1 MNAGKARYFAG
12 GLNWGYCDPGRPKIR
27 PNNKVSL
34 PPATATR
41 SSSFDYKD
49 ETMELRGSFLHSC
62 QQTGPLV
69 PETHVNG
76 NRKSVTTLTTF
87 NNVGS
92 DNCGSMPTVQ
102 SNLRSSRGFYARLSP
117 LGRSGTS
124 SGLSTTA
131 ESRQQKEP
139 SESKLNALFDQYKDS
154 HEDVIL
160 ADGIER
166 FCNDLQ
172 LSPDEFKVLVLA
184 WKLKAKQ
191 MCQFTRQE
199 FVTGLKTMK
208 VDSIRGIQ
216 ARLPEIVQEL
226 TVSSDLFKDLY
237 RFTFRFG
244 LDVNSGQ
251 RILPADMAI
260 VLWKLVFT
268 IREPP
273 LLSRW
278 LKFLECHHV
287 RGIPKD
293 TWNMFLNFA
302 ESIGDDLSVY
312 DDAEA
317 WPSLFD
323 DFVEY
328 ENDQMNQNISK
339 DDIIKNDSVDKV

>member
-1 MNAGKARYFAG
+1 MGNCFS
-12 GLNWGYCDPGRPKIR
+12 CF
-27 PNNKVSL
+27 KVPLSPTSTDQSMSL
-34 PPATATR
+34 EH
-41 SSSFDYKD
+41 KD
-49 ETMELRGSFLHSC
+49 ETMELRNLFLSSC
-62 QQTGPLV
+62 QQTGTLA

-76 NRKSVTTLTTF
+76 NRKSISTLSTF

-92 DNCGSMPTVQ
+92 DNRGSVHSIQ
-102 SNLRSSRGFYARLSP
+102 SNLCLSRGFYARLPP
-117 LGRSGTS
+117 LGKSGTS
-124 SGLSTTA
+124 SSFSVT
-131 ESRQQKEP
+131 SDSKQQRET
-139 SESKLNALFDQYKDS
+139 SESKLNALFDQYKDPY
-154 HEDVIL
+154 EDVIL

-166 FCNDLQ
+166 LCNDLQ

-184 WKLKAKQ
+184 WKLNAEQ

-199 FVTGLKTMK
+199 FVIGLKAMK
-208 VDSIRGIQ
+208 VDSIPAIQ
-216 ARLPEIVQEL
+216 TRLPEIVQEL
-226 TVSSDLFKDLY
+226 TINSNLFKDLY

-251 RILPADMAI
+251 RILPADVAI

-287 RGIPKD
+287 RGIPRD

-302 ESIGDDLSVY
+302 ESIGDDLGAY
-312 DDAEA
+312 DDTEA

-339 DDIIKNDSVDKV
+339 DDIRKDVSIEKA

>member
-1 MNAGKARYFAG
+1 MGNCFS
-12 GLNWGYCDPGRPKIR
+12 CF
-27 PNNKVSL
+27 KVSL

-49 ETMELRGSFLHSC
+49 ETMELRGSFLNSC

-69 PETHVNG
+69 PETHLNG
-76 NRKSVTTLTTF
+76 NRKSVTALSTF

-92 DNCGSMPTVQ
+92 DNCGSMPIVQ
-102 SNLRSSRGFYARLSP
+102 SNIRSTRGFYARLSP
-117 LGRSGTS
+117 LARSGTS
-124 SGLSTTA
+124 SGLNAAA
-131 ESRQQKEP
+131 ELKQQKEP
-139 SESKLNALFDQYKDS
+139 SENKLNSLFDQYKDS

-166 FCNDLQ
+166 LCNDLQ

-184 WKLKAKQ
+184 WKLNAKQ

-199 FVTGLKTMK
+199 FVAGLKAMK

-216 ARLPEIVQEL
+216 SRLPEVVQDL
-226 TVSSDLFKDLY
+226 TMNGDLFKDLY

-244 LDVNSGQ
+244 LDVNAGQ

-273 LLSRW
+273 LLLRW
-278 LKFLECHHV
+278 LKFLESHHV
-287 RGIPKD
+287 RGIPRD

-302 ESIGDDLSVY
+302 ESIGDDLSIY

-339 DDIIKNDSVDKV
+339 DDILKDVASIDKA

>member
-1 MNAGKARYFAG
+1 MGNCFS
-12 GLNWGYCDPGRPKIR
+12 CF
-27 PNNKVSL
+27 KVPL
-34 PPATATR
+34 PPVATEQ
-41 SSSFDYKD
+41 SIVLEHKD
-49 ETMELRGSFLHSC
+49 ETMELRGLFPNSC

-69 PETHVNG
+69 PAETHVNG
-76 NRKSVTTLTTF
+76 NKKSLNTVPML

-92 DNCGSMPTVQ
+92 DNCGSMPSIQ
-102 SNLRSSRGFYARLSP
+102 NNLRLSRGFYARLPP

-124 SGLSTTA
+124 SGLNLTT
-131 ESRQQKEP
+131 EFKQQREP
-139 SESKLNALFDQYKDS
+139 SESKLNGLFDQYKDL

-166 FCNDLQ
+166 LCNDLQ
-172 LSPDEFKVLVLA
+172 LFPDEFKVLVLA
-184 WKLKAKQ
+184 WKLNAEQ

-199 FVTGLKTMK
+199 FITGLKAMR

-226 TVSSDLFKDLY
+226 TVNSDLFKDLY

-244 LDVNSGQ
+244 LDVTSGQ

-260 VLWKLVFT
+260 VLWRLVFT

-273 LLSRW
+273 LLTRW

-287 RGIPKD
+287 RGIPRD

-302 ESIGDDLSVY
+302 ESIGDDLGAY

-328 ENDQMNQNISK
+328 ENDQMNQNITK
-339 DDIIKNDSVDKV
+339 DDIMKDASIDKA

>member
-1 MNAGKARYFAG
+1 MRANILSYFT
-12 GLNWGYCDPGRPKIR
+12 LQDP
-27 PNNKVSL
+27 
-34 PPATATR
+34 
-41 SSSFDYKD
+41 
-49 ETMELRGSFLHSC
+49 
-62 QQTGPLV
+62 
-69 PETHVNG
+69 
-76 NRKSVTTLTTF
+76 
-87 NNVGS
+87 
-92 DNCGSMPTVQ
+92 
-102 SNLRSSRGFYARLSP
+102 
-117 LGRSGTS
+117 
-124 SGLSTTA
+124 
-131 ESRQQKEP
+131 
-139 SESKLNALFDQYKDS
+139 

-166 FCNDLQ
+166 LCDDLQ

-184 WKLKAKQ
+184 WKLNAEQ
-191 MCQFTRQE
+191 MCQFTRHE
-199 FVTGLKTMK
+199 FVTGLKAMK

-226 TVSSDLFKDLY
+226 TVNGDLFKDLY

-244 LDVNSGQ
+244 LDVTSGQ

-273 LLSRW
+273 LLIRW
-278 LKFLECHHV
+278 LKFLEFHHI
-287 RGIPKD
+287 RGIPRD

-302 ESIGDDLSVY
+302 ESIGDDLGAY

-328 ENDQMNQNISK
+328 ENDQMNQNITK
-339 DDIIKNDSVDKV
+339 DDIMKDASIDKA

>member
-1 MNAGKARYFAG
+1 MRTNILSYFT
-12 GLNWGYCDPGRPKIR
+12 LQDP
-27 PNNKVSL
+27 
-34 PPATATR
+34 
-41 SSSFDYKD
+41 
-49 ETMELRGSFLHSC
+49 
-62 QQTGPLV
+62 
-69 PETHVNG
+69 
-76 NRKSVTTLTTF
+76 
-87 NNVGS
+87 
-92 DNCGSMPTVQ
+92 
-102 SNLRSSRGFYARLSP
+102 
-117 LGRSGTS
+117 
-124 SGLSTTA
+124 
-131 ESRQQKEP
+131 
-139 SESKLNALFDQYKDS
+139 

-166 FCNDLQ
+166 LCDDLQ

-184 WKLKAKQ
+184 WKLNAEQ
-191 MCQFTRQE
+191 MCQFTRHE
-199 FVTGLKTMK
+199 FVTGLKAMK

-226 TVSSDLFKDLY
+226 TVNGDLFKDLY

-244 LDVNSGQ
+244 LDVTSGQ

-273 LLSRW
+273 LLIRW
-278 LKFLECHHV
+278 LKFLECHHI
-287 RGIPKD
+287 RGIPRD

-302 ESIGDDLSVY
+302 ESIGDDLGAY

-328 ENDQMNQNISK
+328 ENDQMNQNITK
-339 DDIIKNDSVDKV
+339 DDIMKDASIDKA

>member
-1 MNAGKARYFAG
+1 MGNLFS
-12 GLNWGYCDPGRPKIR
+12 CF
-27 PNNKVSL
+27 KVSL
-34 PPATATR
+34 PPTTNDQ
-41 SSSFDYKD
+41 SMSLEHKD
-49 ETMELRGSFLHSC
+49 ETMELRGLFPNSC
-62 QQTGPLV
+62 QQTRSMA
-69 PETHVNG
+69 PEPHING
-76 NRKSVTTLTTF
+76 NRKSIATLSTF
-87 NNVGS
+87 NSVGS
-92 DNCGSMPTVQ
+92 DNCGSVPSVQ
-102 SNLRSSRGFYARLSP
+102 NNVRLSRGFYARLPP
-117 LGRSGTS
+117 LGRSGPS
-124 SGLSTTA
+124 VGLNVTI
-131 ESRQQKEP
+131 ESKQQREP
-139 SESKLNALFDQYKDS
+139 SENKINALFDQYKDP

-166 FCNDLQ
+166 LCNNLQ
-172 LSPDEFKVLVLA
+172 LSPDEFQVLVLA
-184 WKLKAKQ
+184 WKLNAEQ

-199 FVTGLKTMK
+199 FVTGLKAMK
-208 VDSIRGIQ
+208 VDSIRAIQ
-216 ARLPEIVQEL
+216 TRLPEIVQEL
-226 TVSSDLFKDLY
+226 TVNSDLFKDLY

-268 IREPP
+268 LREPP

-278 LKFLECHHV
+278 LTFLECHHV
-287 RGIPKD
+287 RGIPRD

-302 ESIGDDLSVY
+302 ESIGDDLGAY

-339 DDIIKNDSVDKV
+339 DDIIKDVSIDKP

>member
-1 MNAGKARYFAG
+1 MKTNSFA
-12 GLNWGYCDPGRPKIR
+12 CFASKDP
-27 PNNKVSL
+27 
-34 PPATATR
+34 
-41 SSSFDYKD
+41 
-49 ETMELRGSFLHSC
+49 
-62 QQTGPLV
+62 
-69 PETHVNG
+69 
-76 NRKSVTTLTTF
+76 
-87 NNVGS
+87 
-92 DNCGSMPTVQ
+92 
-102 SNLRSSRGFYARLSP
+102 
-117 LGRSGTS
+117 
-124 SGLSTTA
+124 
-131 ESRQQKEP
+131 
-139 SESKLNALFDQYKDS
+139 

-166 FCNDLQ
+166 LCDDLQ

-184 WKLKAKQ
+184 WKLNAEQ

-199 FVTGLKTMK
+199 FVTGLKSMK

-226 TVSSDLFKDLY
+226 TVNSDLFKDLY

-244 LDVNSGQ
+244 LDVVSGQ

-260 VLWKLVFT
+260 VLWRLVFT

-278 LKFLECHHV
+278 LKFLECHDV
-287 RGIPKD
+287 RGIPRD

-302 ESIGDDLSVY
+302 ESIGDDLGAY

-328 ENDQMNQNISK
+328 ENDQMNQNITK
-339 DDIIKNDSVDKV
+339 DDIIKDASIDKP

>member
-1 MNAGKARYFAG
+1 MGNCFS
-12 GLNWGYCDPGRPKIR
+12 CF
-27 PNNKVSL
+27 KVPL
-34 PPATATR
+34 PPVTTEQ
-41 SSSFDYKD
+41 SVVLEHKD
-49 ETMELRGSFLHSC
+49 ETMELRGLFSNSC

-69 PETHVNG
+69 PAETHVNG
-76 NRKSVTTLTTF
+76 NRKSLSTVPTL

-92 DNCGSMPTVQ
+92 DNCGSMPSIQ
-102 SNLRSSRGFYARLSP
+102 NNLRLPRGFCARLP
-117 LGRSGTS
+117 PIGRSGTS
-124 SGLSTTA
+124 SGLNLTT
-131 ESRQQKEP
+131 EFKQQREP
-139 SESKLNALFDQYKDS
+139 SENKLNALFDQYKDL

-166 FCNDLQ
+166 LCNDLQ

-184 WKLKAKQ
+184 WKLNAEQ

-199 FVTGLKTMK
+199 FVTGLKAMR

-226 TVSSDLFKDLY
+226 MVNSDLYKDLY

-244 LDVNSGQ
+244 LDVIAGQ

-260 VLWKLVFT
+260 VLWRLVFT

-273 LLSRW
+273 LLTRW

-287 RGIPKD
+287 RGIPRD

-302 ESIGDDLSVY
+302 ESIGDDLGAY

-328 ENDQMNQNISK
+328 ENDQMNQNITK
-339 DDIIKNDSVDKV
+339 DDIMKDASIDKA

>member
-1 MNAGKARYFAG
+1 MGNCFS
-12 GLNWGYCDPGRPKIR
+12 CF
-27 PNNKVSL
+27 KVPL
-34 PPATATR
+34 PPTATDQ
-41 SSSFDYKD
+41 STSLEHKD
-49 ETMELRGSFLHSC
+49 DAMELRGLFPNSC
-62 QQTGPLV
+62 QQTGPLA
-69 PETHVNG
+69 PETHING
-76 NRKSVTTLTTF
+76 NSKLINSLSTL

-92 DNCGSMPTVQ
+92 DNCGSVPSVQ
-102 SNLRSSRGFYARLSP
+102 SNMRLSRAFYARLPP

-124 SGLSTTA
+124 SGLNMTA
-131 ESRQQKEP
+131 DSKQQREP
-139 SESKLNALFDQYKDS
+139 SENKLNALFDQYKDP

-166 FCNDLQ
+166 LCDDLQ

-184 WKLKAKQ
+184 WKLNAEQ

-199 FVTGLKTMK
+199 FVTGLKAMK

-216 ARLPEIVQEL
+216 GRLPEVVQEL
-226 TVSSDLFKDLY
+226 IANSDLFKDLY

-244 LDVNSGQ
+244 LDVTSGQ

-260 VLWKLVFT
+260 VLWRLVFT

-287 RGIPKD
+287 RGIPRD

-302 ESIGDDLSVY
+302 ESIGDDLGSY

-328 ENDQMNQNISK
+328 ENDQMNQNITK
-339 DDIIKNDSVDKV
+339 DDVIKDVSVDKA